1 MSITEL
7 FPTRPAK
14 FIEATATT
22 RRHMAH
28 YEVVAVFHDRT
39 RELVWS
45 GPWRDECNRQIRRAM
60 ERYNTAETR
69 IIRDEGAE

>member
-1 MSITEL
+1 
-7 FPTRPAK
+7 
-14 FIEATATT
+14 
-22 RRHMAH
+22 MAH

-60 ERYNTAETR
+60 ERYNTAKTR
-69 IIRDEGAE
+69 IVRDEGAE

>member
-60 ERYNTAETR
+60 DRFHTNETR
-69 IIRDEGAE
+69 IIRDGGEQ